1 MMITGPSATTIGGRP
16 PSEPINNRQE
26 VPVGLGKLRRY
37 DVQATWAIA
46 SAAAAAA
53 PFLAAAYLAV
63 SRFDG
68 VLGQIR
74 YGAQGR
80 FVPAFLGC
88 VALSGMLAALGFVL
102 GWNSAGQR
110 RNDKSRRSWTG
121 FFLGGLIATL
131 DLVLM
136 IAFMKLRLEV

>member
-1 MMITGPSATTIGGRP
+1 M
-16 PSEPINNRQE
+16 
-26 VPVGLGKLRRY
+26 GLEKLRRY
-37 DVQATWAIA
+37 DVQATWAILC
-46 SAAAAAA
+46 AAAATA
-53 PFLAAAYLAV
+53 PFLAGAYLAA

-74 YGAQGR
+74 YGASGK

-88 VALSGMLAALGFVL
+88 VALSGLLACLGFVL

-131 DLVLM
+131 DLVLI
-136 IAFMKLRLEV
+136 IAFIKLRLEV

>member
-1 MMITGPSATTIGGRP
+1 M
-16 PSEPINNRQE
+16 
-26 VPVGLGKLRRY
+26 GLEKLRRY
-37 DVQATWAIA
+37 DVQATWALA

-68 VLGQIR
+68 ILGQIR
-74 YGAQGR
+74 YGAHGR

-88 VALSGMLAALGFVL
+88 VALSGLLAGLAFVL

-110 RNDKSRRSWTG
+110 RNDKSSRSWTG
-121 FFLGGLIATL
+121 FFVGGLIATL
-131 DLVLM
+131 DVVLM
-136 IAFMKLRLEV
+136 LAFLKLRLEV